1 MNFEKKYIDQLEELI
16 QRTKCSNT
24 LLDNECSD
32 EHLHQLSGTIS
43 QGHSYAH
50 ALGLSQA
57 DIEEIDLDLRVAY
70 SSKARM
76 ARYLLKWKS
85 LQKLKESLATYRY
98 LALVALSLRDG
109 ITARDVCTLC
119 VPTTNGA

>member
-1 MNFEKKYIDQLEELI
+1 MNFERKYVDQLEEVI
-16 QRTKCSNT
+16 QRTKCST
-24 LLDNECSD
+24 QLLDGECSD
-32 EHLHQLSGTIS
+32 EHLHDLSGTIS

-57 DIEEIDLDLRVAY
+57 DIQEVDQDLRVAY
-70 SSKARM
+70 SSKDRM

-85 LQKLKESLATYRY
+85 LRKMKESLATYRY

-109 ITARDVCTLC
+109 ITAREICKLC
-119 VPTTNGA
+119 VPAASST